1 MRAYCRSN
9 PALPTP
15 QSSLSCQPH
24 YEEATRLDVE
34 GLVITMRISTMCLH
48 SSPPRT
54 CTRPTRM
61 PSPCL
66 LFNKH
71 YLPLCSNSP
80 QRHPRPSSR
89 LSVLN
94 PRSLYLLQH
103 PSPLLSATFVHT
115 SQRRASSSPSEKC
128 NASCIM
134 VETRSFKNLL
144 VSDARAALH
153 RTRSVPAPRKS
164 KHAPRELSAH
174 FSVSRFKRIP
184 FGSKRRETPE
194 TLAFKG
200 TQATSIKA
208 SSWVYWKLH
217 AE

>member
-54 CTRPTRM
+54 CTRPTRT
-61 PSPCL
+61 PSPRL

-71 YLPLCSNSP
+71 YLPLRSNSP
-80 QRHPRPSSR
+80 QRHPRPPSR
-89 LSVLN
+89 LPVLH

-103 PSPLLSATFVHT
+103 PSPLMSTQVQRHT
-115 SQRRASSSPSEKC
+115 
-128 NASCIM
+128 
-134 VETRSFKNLL
+134 L
-144 VSDARAALH
+144 
-153 RTRSVPAPRKS
+153 RTRKAGQQKLELHFTVASPRQ
-164 KHAPRELSAH
+164 LSPW
-174 FSVSRFKRIP
+174 KRTAQDSP
-184 FGSKRRETPE
+184 LPPDM
-194 TLAFKG
+194 
-200 TQATSIKA
+200 
-208 SSWVYWKLH
+208 
-217 AE
+217 